1 MRHRCRIAAL
11 ILAGADVNARDAHGQ
26 TALHMTVRNRRSRCF
41 QALIKQTAVD
51 VNAQDS
57 DGDSALH
64 LAAQCEAN
72 DYVWRLCHL
81 RGASV
86 NALNNSQSSALHLA
100 CRAKQAKA
108 VEMLL
113 QHGAD
118 LSIANGSG
126 DTALHIAS
134 RVGHADIIK
143 HLLLFMPIASV
154 NMRNNVGQTALHVA
168 VTHRQAASVALLTS
182 HATCDVIAQ
191 DADHRTALRMLV
203 MVYEPGTH
211 DSSCADDD
219 SCSCCSGQT
228 TIEAAILRLLL
239 RRSLPVVHARR
250 GVFVE

>member
-1 MRHRCRIAAL
+1 
-11 ILAGADVNARDAHGQ
+11 
-26 TALHMTVRNRRSRCF
+26 MTVRNRRSRCF

-81 RGASV
+81 RGARV
-86 NALNNSQSSALHLA
+86 NALNKNHSSALHLA
-100 CRAKQAKA
+100 CRETRTGAITT
-108 VEMLL
+108 LL

-118 LSIANGSG
+118 LSITDGSG
-126 DTALHIAS
+126 NTVLHIAS
-134 RVGHADIIK
+134 RFGHADIIK
-143 HLLLFMPIASV
+143 HLLLFMPIAIV

-168 VTHRQAASVALLTS
+168 VAHRQAASVALLTS

-191 DADHRTALRMLV
+191 DANHRTALRTLV

-211 DSSCADDD
+211 DSSCADVD
-219 SCSCCSGQT
+219 SCSCCGCFT
-228 TIEAAILRLLL
+228 
-239 RRSLPVVHARR
+239 
-250 GVFVE
+250 G